1 MRLILL
7 VIPLFIISCN
17 NSYEGKISKVIDGD
31 SYYLANG
38 KEIRLYGC
46 DAPENTLGHN
56 QAYGREATL
65 FAVNYLEGKIVKLKK
80 IDRDKYGRD
89 VCKVFINDI
98 DFTGLIVDN
107 GLAWVYKKYSTENMY
122 EREQVAKLKKMGLW
136 QQSFPLAP
144 YKFRKNN
151 KIK

>member
-1 MRLILL
+1 MLL
-7 VIPLFIISCN
+7 CFPLFIISCN

-56 QAYGREATL
+56 QPYGREATF

-80 IDRDKYGRD
+80 MDRDKYGRD
-89 VCKVFINDI
+89 VCKVFINDV

-122 EREQVAKLKKMGLW
+122 ERELIAKKKRLGLW
-136 QQSFPLAP
+136 QQNSPLAP
-144 YKFRKNN
+144 YKFRKINKLNN
-151 KIK
+151 N

>member
-1 MRLILL
+1 MRLIAL

-56 QAYGREATL
+56 QPYGREATF

-80 IDRDKYGRD
+80 MDKDKYGRD
-89 VCKVFINDI
+89 VCKVFINDV

-107 GLAWVYKKYSTENMY
+107 GLAWVYKRYGEDSMY
-122 EREQVAKLKKMGLW
+122 LRELIAKKKRLGLW
-136 QQSFPLAP
+136 QQNSPLAP
-144 YKFRKNN
+144 YKFRNNN